1 MIKSVFNYY
10 QITGSNVAKTHL
22 TGYKTLN
29 WHLHSLDIKK
39 RIPHFS
45 PRAIF
50 PKKMVYKFLHDPARK
65 HTNIPTNA
73 DQTITPLSEVNN
85 NITPAHGTSTDF
97 RLPLRESVQ
106 SDLAEP
112 KYTAWNDRRTPF
124 PAHRYADIRDVT
136 EFGVGFIFKS
146 DGLWRFSC
154 NPTNSL
160 KDYGQNRNC
169 FVARCELKCCTVTS
183 AMNAGIDNLKTRR
196 EHLTEQFFLRNVLNE
211 KSSLHYLLPNKRD
224 VNIVNRLHH
233 AKTLE
238 LSQTRTERFIKSFIA
253 YSLAHFH

>member
-1 MIKSVFNYY
+1 MAHSDCGWTCGCAGKTVKSLEN
-10 QITGSNVAKTHL
+10 AC
-22 TGYKTLN
+22 
-29 WHLHSLDIKK
+29 
-39 RIPHFS
+39 
-45 PRAIF
+45 
-50 PKKMVYKFLHDPARK
+50 
-65 HTNIPTNA
+65 HTWA
-73 DQTITPLSEVNN
+73 LAEVNN

-160 KDYGQNRNC
+160 KDYGQNRIC

-211 KSSLHYLLPNKRD
+211 KSSLHYLLSLSLSAAQPAWRQHCEQTSPRT
-224 VNIVNRLHH
+224 NIWTITNSNWKIQKIIIHPI
-233 AKTLE
+233 
-238 LSQTRTERFIKSFIA
+238 QTCTFPIA
-253 YSLAHFH
+253 FTVAIRCLIDYLF